1 MSENKK
7 RKRNA
12 IVLGVVGLASIMGV
26 ATTGLVI
33 GTSVGGKHTSS
44 AENVKTDW
52 AKVAGDK
59 LSASGFAFASAA
71 FEKGVLIIS
80 GDAKDEK
87 ARNNAFEAAKNA
99 VLDKIKSEKLG
110 AASGVLAFENAI
122 TINGNKVDEVPDAAS
137 ALGDKPQAE
146 ACQTAYNTL
155 LDGRVINFNSGS
167 AIISPDS
174 QNLLNGLADVAK
186 RCVDYS
192 VEVGGHTDTKGDAI
206 ANQTLSEN
214 RAQAVAD
221 YLLGKGVEKSQLAI
235 KGYGESKPLDTS
247 ESKDADAKNRRIEF
261 KVEEKAK

>member
-33 GTSVGGKHTSS
+33 GTSIGGKQPSS
-44 AENVKTDW
+44 TENIKIDW
-52 AKVAGDK
+52 AKFAGDK
-59 LSASGFAFASAA
+59 VSESGFNFDVT
-71 FEKGVLIIS
+71 FEKGVLVIS

-87 ARNNAFEAAKNA
+87 ARNNAFEAGKNA
-99 VLDKIKSEKLG
+99 VLDKIKSEKLSDN
-110 AASGVLAFENAI
+110 SGVLAFENAI
-122 TINGNKVDEVPDAAS
+122 TINGKKVDEVPDAAS
-137 ALGDKPQAE
+137 ALGEKPQAE

-155 LDGRVINFNSGS
+155 LDDRVINFNSGS

-247 ESKDADAKNRRIEF
+247 ETKDADAKNRRIEF

>member
-33 GTSVGGKHTSS
+33 GTSVGSKQPSS
-44 AENVKTDW
+44 TENIKIDW
-52 AKVAGDK
+52 AKFAGDK
-59 LSASGFAFASAA
+59 VSESGFSFEVT
-71 FEKGVLIIS
+71 FEKGVLAIS
-80 GDAKDEK
+80 GLAKDEK
-87 ARNNAFEAAKNA
+87 DRHNAFEAVKNA

-110 AASGVLAFENAI
+110 DTSGVLAFENAI
-122 TINGNKVDEVPDAAS
+122 TLDGKKIDNVPDAAS
-137 ALGDKPQAE
+137 ALGEKPQAA
-146 ACQTAYNTL
+146 ACQTAYNIL
-155 LDGRVINFNSGS
+155 LDGHVINFNSGS

-186 RCVDYS
+186 RCIDYS

>member
-12 IVLGVVGLASIMGV
+12 IVLGVVGLASFMGV

-33 GTSVGGKHTSS
+33 GTSIGGKHSSS
-44 AENVKTDW
+44 ASNVNIDW

-59 LSASGFAFASAA
+59 LSGFAFATAT
-71 FEKGVLIIS
+71 FEKGVLVIS

-87 ARNNAFEAAKNA
+87 ARNNAFEAGKNA

-110 AASGVLAFENAI
+110 DTSGVLAFENAI
-122 TINGNKVDEVPDAAS
+122 TINGKKIDEVPDAAS
-137 ALGDKPQAE
+137 SLGEKPQAE

-186 RCVDYS
+186 HCVDYS

-247 ESKDADAKNRRIEF
+247 ETKDADAKNRRIEF

>member
-12 IVLGVVGLASIMGV
+12 IVLGVVGLASFMGV

-33 GTSVGGKHTSS
+33 GTSIGGKHSS
-44 AENVKTDW
+44 SVSNVKIDW

-59 LSASGFAFASAA
+59 LSGFAFATAA
-71 FEKGVLIIS
+71 FEKGVLVIS

-87 ARNNAFEAAKNA
+87 ARNNAFEAGKNA

-110 AASGVLAFENAI
+110 DPSGVLAVENAM
-122 TINGNKVDEVPDAAS
+122 TNNGKKIDEVPDAAS
-137 ALGDKPQAE
+137 SLGEKPQAE

-186 RCVDYS
+186 HCVDYS

-247 ESKDADAKNRRIEF
+247 ETKDADAKNRRIEF